1 MFGWYPWRS
10 DLSEGKWQRHESRAE
25 NRLQGETGRG
35 WGRRNYRQDAIHERK
50 RKKNLTNM

>member
-1 MFGWYPWRS
+1 MFGWYPWRP
-10 DLSEGKWQRHESRAE
+10 DLSAGKWQRHESRAE